1 MDQSKKRLLAID
13 LSSRG
18 FGYAVF
24 DGPKKLV
31 DWGIRR
37 VAGDK
42 NVQCVDRIR
51 DLMHWYAPE
60 VLVLENTHTVESRRH
75 PRIRALSNDV
85 ARLAERLDIEVVRIN
100 WALVRQV
107 CGESGSATKEQIAA
121 HVGEMF
127 PEIKRQAPPKRKP
140 WMSEDERMN
149 LFDAVALG
157 ATALK
162 AAEVR
167 RSAAQP
173 QQSI

>member
-1 MDQSKKRLLAID
+1 MHQSKKRLLAID

-18 FGYAVF
+18 FAYAVF
-24 DGPKKLV
+24 DGPRKLV

-42 NVQCVDRIR
+42 NAECVDRIR
-51 DLMHWYAPE
+51 NLMHWYGPE

-85 ARLAERLDIEVVRIN
+85 ARLAERLGIDVIRIS
-100 WALVRQV
+100 WALVRQA
-107 CGESGSATKEQIAA
+107 CGGSASATKEQIAVL
-121 HVGEMF
+121 VGEMF
-127 PEIKRQAPPKRKP
+127 PEIKRQAPPKRKA

-157 ATALK
+157 TTAQRVGERRR
-162 AAEVR
+162 AA
-167 RSAAQP
+167 
-173 QQSI
+173 